1 MNKNSSDKVLLEYQS
16 FSWLPAYLEPSAWI
30 KHIPFAFWII
40 ENVRPRKLVELG
52 VYNGASYFSFCQAVE
67 RLNFDTATYGIDTW
81 KGDEHA
87 GFYGDEVFGKVSEY
101 NNNTYPKFSTLVRS
115 TFDDARSYFTEKS
128 IDFLHI
134 DGLHTYE
141 AVKHDF
147 ETWRSCLSEN
157 AIVLFHDIN
166 VREREF
172 GVFRYWEELKKEHK
186 YFEFDFGF
194 GLGVIAI
201 GEKYSQVLK
210 SLFEKGKSSEY
221 YNFLRNIFADRGD
234 FFEKKLENRSL
245 RNEIDRF
252 RNTAGQL
259 EINNSELSA
268 QLAGERQS
276 LQNVLHTANATAEQ
290 LSNMQGLKEKA
301 EEDLRMVNQLFA
313 DIQSNNKNLGE
324 ELARIQEENQYSK
337 EVNSSLQQKEL
348 YLLNLNTE
356 LRNTNL
362 VQAELIKEKGAELQS
377 LSNALKIGEEKLNQL
392 QALLDIKRDEARE
405 ILIRTEFL
413 EQEKKKLLSELSGK
427 ANEALE
433 QSALI
438 AELTKNVN
446 ASNQDINKLAKE
458 KDREIL
464 TAKDEISK
472 AKSALSEIN
481 REFEK
486 YKTIQEKNNAELV
499 FLLENQ
505 VNHFKKDILWYQS
518 TYEKRT
524 ILGIVKDRVLK
535 KIKNG

>member
-1 MNKNSSDKVLLEYQS
+1 
-16 FSWLPAYLEPSAWI
+16 
-30 KHIPFAFWII
+30 
-40 ENVRPRKLVELG
+40 
-52 VYNGASYFSFCQAVE
+52 
-67 RLNFDTATYGIDTW
+67 YGIDTW